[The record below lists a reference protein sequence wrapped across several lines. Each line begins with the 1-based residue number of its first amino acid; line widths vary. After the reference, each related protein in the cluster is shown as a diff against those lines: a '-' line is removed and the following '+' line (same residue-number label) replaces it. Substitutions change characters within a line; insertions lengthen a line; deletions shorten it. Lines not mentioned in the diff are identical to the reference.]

1 MTALTHDAARVNRA
15 QGLGFALLSAASFG
29 LSGSLARGLMDA
41 GWTAGAA
48 TLVRVAIAAVVLTVP
63 ALIALRGR
71 WSLLRRAAG
80 TVIAYGAF
88 AVAGAQLFYFFAV
101 GHLDVGVALLIEYL
115 SPIVVVGYLWATR
128 GHKPGRLTL
137 LGAVV
142 AMSGL
147 VLLLDLIGGAAE
159 VSLVGIGWA
168 LGAMVGASVYFV
180 ISGSTST
187 GLPPVTL
194 AWGGLMVAAA
204 ILGIAAATG
213 VLPVVFATRTV
224 HLVPGD
230 MPWWVAVLLLG
241 IITSAVAY
249 VVGIAATRRLGAR
262 LGSFIALTEV
272 LAAALFAWALVG
284 QAPAPI
290 QIAGAAL
297 VLAGVVL
304 VKLGEPDEGLA
315 VAPEAAL
322 PGADVVPDTVPAG
335 IVDEVARASSSEE
348 EPATSE
354 AAERA

>member
-1 MTALTHDAARVNRA
+1 MTALTHDAARANRA
-15 QGLGFALLSAASFG
+15 KGFAFALASAASFG

-63 ALIALRGR
+63 ALIALRGQWR
-71 WSLLRRAAG
+71 LLARAAG
-80 TVIAYGAF
+80 TVIAYGTF
-88 AVAGAQLFYFFAV
+88 AVAGAQLFYFLAV

-128 GHKPGRLTL
+128 GHRPSRLTV

-142 AMSGL
+142 AISGL
-147 VLLLDLIGGAAE
+147 VLLLDLVGGGE

-168 LGAMVGASVYFV
+168 LGAMIGASVYFV
-180 ISGSTST
+180 ISSSTST

-194 AWGGLMVAAA
+194 AWGGLVVATV
-204 ILGIAAATG
+204 ILGIAAAAG
-213 VLPVVFATRTV
+213 VLPLAFTAGTV

-230 MPWWVAVLLLG
+230 LPWWAVVAMLG

-262 LGSFIALTEV
+262 LGSFVALTEV

-290 QIAGAAL
+290 QIGGAVL

-304 VKLGEPDEGLA
+304 VKLGEPDEPALA
-315 VAPEAAL
+315 AVPEPAL
-322 PGADVVPDTVPAG
+322 PGTDVVPADPAALA
-335 IVDEVARASSSEE
+335 DLDVALQEGDVEAS
-348 EPATSE
+348 AG
-354 AAERA
+354 R